1 MEYPVELIAVGKIVN
16 THGVKGYVKV
26 FPLTDNLE
34 RFCRLSKVLLV
45 LGEYRR
51 EEAIDQVRLDSHKN
65 NVYLLFKGITD
76 KSLADPLKNSLIMIP
91 KSQLVPLPENTY
103 YHFQLIGL
111 QVYLQEGAYLGKI
124 KQILET
130 GANDVYLVENEPGDK
145 PILIP
150 ALKSIVKEIDLEQGK
165 MIVDPPPGLLD
176 I

>member
-1 MEYPVELIAVGKIVN
+1 MEHREELIAVGKITN

-34 RFCRLSKVLLV
+34 RFYQLNKVMLV
-45 LGEYRR
+45 LGDHRR
-51 EEAIDQVRLDSHKN
+51 EEAIDQVKLNIHKN
-65 NVYLLFKGITD
+65 AAYILFKGISD
-76 KSLADPLKNSLIMIP
+76 ISGAGSLKNSLIMIP
-91 KSQLVPLPENTY
+91 KSQLVSLPENTY
-103 YHFQLIGL
+103 YHFQIIGL
-111 QVYLQEGAYLGKI
+111 QVYLQQGDYLGQI
-124 KQILET
+124 MQILET
-130 GANDVYLVENEPGDK
+130 GANDVYMLEKETGSK